1 MARAMRRTLFVA
13 VAALLPTAAIVGV
26 TMTANAATG
35 FPAHYAAPYLQ
46 ISTSTA
52 GDMMADKNATGL
64 KYYTLAFL
72 TPKSGCTPQWEDGNE
87 ALNAFTS
94 QVSALQNAGG
104 NVIISFGGASGGELA
119 ETCTSVTSLIS
130 AYQNVV
136 NIYHVTR
143 LDFDIEGSVLDNTS
157 ANTRRNQAL
166 AALQAANSSVQVDFT
181 VPVDPSG
188 IESNVVNLLKDAKS
202 KGVKVNMV
210 NIMTM
215 DFGNGENALADSE
228 SAANGLHG
236 QLGGIFTGLSSAQL
250 WAMEGLTVIAGQNDD
265 DEVFSQSNAST
276 LESFA
281 AARGVQEL
289 AFWEVHD
296 YDKPT
301 GYAYSK
307 IFNRISGSAP
317 SPTAKPTSTATGGT
331 GNTYVGGGSGKCL
344 DDPNG
349 ATANGT
355 QLDIQNCGTSGNEK
369 FTYTG
374 GTLQVN
380 GECVTVEGASV
391 DNNARIILYTCNGKT
406 NQAWTYTNST
416 FVGGQSGKCI
426 TVQGASTSAGALIL
440 LYTCNGKTNQ
450 VWTRG

>member
-1 MARAMRRTLFVA
+1 MARPMRRALFVA
-13 VAALLPTAAIVGV
+13 AAALFPAAAIVGV

-46 ISTSTA
+46 ISTSTV
-52 GDMMADKNATGL
+52 GDITADKNATGL
-64 KYYTLAFL
+64 KFYTLAFL
-72 TPKSGCTPQWEDGNE
+72 TPKSGCTPEWEDGNE

-94 QVSALQNAGG
+94 QVTTLQNAGG

-119 ETCTSVTSLIS
+119 ETCTSVTGLTS

-136 NIYHVTR
+136 NTYHVNR

-166 AALQAANSSVQVDFT
+166 AALQSANPSVQVDFT
-181 VPVDPSG
+181 VPVDPGG
-188 IESNVVNLLKDAKS
+188 IESNVINLLKDAKS
-202 KGVKVNMV
+202 RGVKVNLV

-215 DFGNGENALADSE
+215 DFGDGENALADSE
-228 SAANGLHG
+228 SAANGLHS
-236 QLGGIFTGLSSAQL
+236 QLGSIFTGLSSAQL

-265 DEVFSQSNAST
+265 NEVFSQSNAST

-281 AARGVQEL
+281 ASKGVQEL

-307 IFNRISGSAP
+307 IFNKITGSSP
-317 SPTAKPTSTATGGT
+317 SPTPTATSTGGSGTGGS
-331 GNTYVGGGSGKCL
+331 YVGGGSGKCL

-355 QLDIQNCGTSGNEK
+355 QLDIQNCGTSSNEQ
-369 FTYTG
+369 FVYGG

-380 GECVTVEGASV
+380 GKCVTVEGASV

>member
-1 MARAMRRTLFVA
+1 MASAARRTLFVA
-13 VAALLPTAAIVGV
+13 AAALLPAAAIVGI

-46 ISTSTA
+46 ISTATA
-52 GDMMADKNATGL
+52 GDLSADKSATGL

-72 TPKSGCTPQWEDGNE
+72 TPKSGCTPEWEDGNE
-87 ALNAFTS
+87 SMNAFTS
-94 QVSALQNAGG
+94 QVTALQNAGG

-119 ETCTSVTSLIS
+119 ETCTSVSSLTS

-136 NIYHVTR
+136 NTYHVTR

-157 ANTRRNQAL
+157 ANGRRNQAL
-166 AALQAANSSVQVDFT
+166 AALQAANPSIQVDFT
-181 VPVDPSG
+181 VPVDPTG

-202 KGVKVNMV
+202 KGVKVNLV

-265 DEVFSQSNAST
+265 DEVFSQSNAAT

-281 AARGVQEL
+281 ASKGVQEL
-289 AFWEVHD
+289 AFWEVND

-307 IFNRISGSAP
+307 TFNKITGSTP
-317 SPTAKPTSTATGGT
+317 SSPTATPTASSGVGY
-331 GNTYVGGGSGKCL
+331 TYVGGGSGKCL

-355 QLDIQNCGTSGNEK
+355 QLDIQNCGTSANEQ
-369 FTYTG
+369 FVYSG
-374 GTLQVN
+374 GTLQVH
-380 GECVTVEGASV
+380 GKCVTVEGASV